1 MPLEI
6 IRNDIT
12 KLKVDAIVNA
22 ANRSLLGGGGVDG
35 AIHRAAGSSL
45 LDECRS
51 LGGCEVGQSKITK
64 GYKLPAKYVIHT
76 VGPIWSGGS
85 KNEEEMLRSCYLSS
99 LNLAKEHHL
108 KSIAFP
114 LISSGV
120 YGYPK
125 DQALKV
131 AVGTIGEFLLYNDM
145 MVYLVVFDKSAFVFS
160 KKLFSSIKQYID
172 DNYVDENEERY
183 RRRSLHEEKNQ
194 LYIGELPIEVDTC
207 IMADIEVNK
216 KKRSLDEVINQ
227 LDDTFSERLL
237 RLIDQK
243 AKTDVET
250 YKKANIDRKLFS
262 KIRSDKNYKPSK
274 ATILAFAL
282 ALELSLDETK
292 DFLMTAG
299 FALSRSSRF
308 DIIIEYFIV
317 NEIYNI
323 HEVNEAL
330 FAFDQAL
337 LGVS

>member
-35 AIHRAAGSSL
+35 AIHRAAGPSL
-45 LDECRS
+45 LTECRT
-51 LGGCEVGQSKITK
+51 LGGCEVGKAKVTK
-64 GYKLPAKYVIHT
+64 GYNLPANHVIHT
-76 VGPIWSGGS
+76 VGPIWHGGTE
-85 KNEEEMLRSCYLSS
+85 NEETLLRSCYQSS
-99 LNLAKEHHL
+99 LCMAKEL
-108 KSIAFP
+108 GLESIAFP
-114 LISSGV
+114 LISAGAF
-120 YGYPK
+120 GYPK
-125 DQALKV
+125 DQALKI
-131 AVGTIGEFLLYNDM
+131 AVETIAGFLLECDM
-145 MVYLVVFDKSAFVFS
+145 KVYLVVFDKAAFGLS
-160 KKLFSSIKQYID
+160 QKLFVSISQYID
-172 DNYVDENEERY
+172 DNYVAEHSGRNRCRNIYEEDQQLY
-183 RRRSLHEEKNQ
+183 TQELEHVESICKSISAECDRSLTDVLSE
-194 LYIGELPIEVDTC
+194 
-207 IMADIEVNK
+207 
-216 KKRSLDEVINQ
+216 

-243 AKTDVET
+243 GYSDVVA
-250 YKKANIDRKLFS
+250 YKRANIDRKLFS

-292 DFLMTAG
+292 DFLLTAG
-299 FALSRSSRF
+299 FALSRSNRF

-317 NEIYNI
+317 NQIYNI